1 MSSPIAK
8 SKKSPI
14 DKLLIKTH
22 QKFSHNHRVEILS
35 QHFSD
40 IIKKFF
46 KTSEQIKLLDV
57 GCGDMSITEKICLS
71 DNRIIPVCIDVFTL
85 PEKFKGEKRWSK
97 YLKFNGRNI
106 PFPDKHFEIAILSD
120 VLHHDF
126 RNAYNLLRESVRV
139 SKYVLVK
146 DHFEYG
152 VYSRLILKLMDII
165 GNWGYGVTIPK
176 KYFTKMTYQ
185 SLLEQL
191 NVKEEHRIENVNLY
205 FHNLLFKFLLR
216 PSWQFIS
223 LIKSET
229 TI

>member
-8 SKKSPI
+8 LKKSPI

-35 QHFSD
+35 QHFSH

-71 DNRIIPVCIDVFTL
+71 DNRIIPVCIDVFNL
-85 PEKFKGEKRWSK
+85 SEIFKGEKRWSK
-97 YLKFNGRNI
+97 YLKFDGKNI
-106 PFPDKHFEIAILSD
+106 PFPDNHFEIALLSD

-126 RNAYNLLRESVRV
+126 NNSYNLLKESVRV

-152 VYSRLILKLMDII
+152 VYSRLILKLMDTI
-165 GNWGYGVTIPK
+165 GNWGYGVPIPNM
-176 KYFTKMTYQ
+176 YFTKHSFQ
-185 SLLEQL
+185 NLLDQL
-191 NVKEEHRIENVNLY
+191 ELKEEYRFENVNLY
-205 FHNLLFKFLLR
+205 SHNIIFNILLR

-223 LIKSET
+223 LIKKENT
-229 TI
+229 T

>member
-8 SKKSPI
+8 LKKSPL

-22 QKFSHNHRVEILS
+22 QKLSHTHRVEVLS
-35 QHFSD
+35 ALFNN

-46 KTSEQIKLLDV
+46 NTSDQIKLLDV
-57 GCGDMSITEKICLS
+57 GCGDMSIAESICQL
-71 DNRIIPVCIDVFTL
+71 DNRVIPVCIDVFNL
-85 PEKFKGEKRWSK
+85 PENLKTEDRWKK
-97 YLKFNGRNI
+97 YLKFDGVNI
-106 PFPDKHFEIAILSD
+106 PFTDKYFDIAILSD

-126 RNAYNLLRESVRV
+126 KNSYNLLRESVRV

-152 VYSRLILKLMDII
+152 TYSRLTLKLMDII

-176 KYFTKMTYQ
+176 KYFTKITYQ
-185 SLLEQL
+185 NLLEQL

-205 FHNLLFKFLLR
+205 SHNILFKFLLR

-223 LIKSET
+223 LIKNEST
-229 TI
+229 T